1 MILYNGTE
9 QWPTYLIWGLLL
21 IYNECMYKHNHMKCN
36 IIPKHA
42 LTDLKDDD
50 EDDDDVDYDQ
60 FKEKN

>member
-1 MILYNGTE
+1 MILYNWTE

-21 IYNECMYKHNHMKCN
+21 IYNEYKHNHMKCN

>member
-1 MILYNGTE
+1 
-9 QWPTYLIWGLLL
+9 
-21 IYNECMYKHNHMKCN
+21 MKCN

-42 LTDLKDDD
+42 LTDLNDDDEDDD

>member
-1 MILYNGTE
+1 
-9 QWPTYLIWGLLL
+9 
-21 IYNECMYKHNHMKCN
+21 MKCN

-50 EDDDDVDYDQ
+50 EDDDEDDDDVDYDQ